1 MVMRLWLMRHGQ
13 AEGPVLAGDADRR
26 LTPSGLLEAQRRAHD
41 FADEWQQAVLI
52 SSPYRRAME
61 TAAEVAEVIG
71 GAILETWPELAPE
84 GDPQVVLKH
93 LQSCGHSKLVLVTHM
108 PLLSR
113 LTGLLKDGQASSLY
127 PLATAGV
134 HELEAVE
141 GGLGAGMVQWRRTC
155 S

>member
-1 MVMRLWLMRHGQ
+1 MRLWIMRHGQ
-13 AEGPVLAGDADRR
+13 AEGSVVAGDANRR
-26 LTPSGLLEAQRRAHD
+26 LTPWGRLEAQRRAQD
-41 FADEWQQAVLI
+41 FAEEWQQAILI
-52 SSPYRRAME
+52 SSPYRRAVE

-71 GAILETWPELAPE
+71 GVIQETWPELAPE
-84 GDPQVVLKH
+84 GDPQLVLKQ
-93 LQSCGHSKLVLVTHM
+93 LQTCGHSKLVLVTHM

-134 HELEAVE
+134 HVLEGIE
-141 GGLGAGMVQWRRTC
+141 GGIGAGMAQWRRTC